1 MIAVLTGDIVA
12 SSRVPEDQRAA
23 MLDRLDRAMGSLSPL
38 AQQIFR
44 GDAFQAALAEPAR
57 CLDAALQL
65 QLRMEAP
72 DFADGPSRE
81 LRLGLGLGEATAPP
95 GEPIGRW
102 SGRAFV
108 QAAGAL
114 SGLEGAAGGRRLA
127 LRSPWPSLDA
137 ELAVELALLDALRR
151 RWTPEQRAAVLGAL
165 SGQTQ
170 AEQAAALGVTQP
182 AVSQRLRAA
191 GWDAL
196 QRLRERV
203 HTQVAAGLDGQLFE
217 EGDL

>member
-23 MLDRLDRAMGSLSPL
+23 MLDRLDRAIGSLSPL

-108 QAAGAL
+108 QAPWQARPHHRSRETTAVPTPHPTVGAGREPTPTW
-114 SGLEGAAGGRRLA
+114 S
-127 LRSPWPSLDA
+127 SPTPRCSTVASSPNMVVGPPSSCA
-137 ELAVELALLDALRR
+137 
-151 RWTPEQRAAVLGAL
+151 
-165 SGQTQ
+165 
-170 AEQAAALGVTQP
+170 
-182 AVSQRLRAA
+182 
-191 GWDAL
+191 
-196 QRLRERV
+196 
-203 HTQVAAGLDGQLFE
+203 
-217 EGDL
+217 